1 MEKSNFQTMIFSIIF
16 VTFIVEIH
24 YDDYLLKEMLGQGVE
39 HSFIRKT
46 LKHPQSEVLTAFCT
60 LK

>member
-24 YDDYLLKEMLGQGVE
+24 YDDYLLKEMLGQGGE
-39 HSFIRKT
+39 HSFIRNT
-46 LKHPQSEVLTAFCT
+46 
-60 LK
+60 